1 MQSFL
6 RQCVIGL
13 ITIQNGCCPRG
24 IAAVHGRPIRPRVW
38 NVPVRSQFSH
48 PDLGLGKVSVDD
60 HFGQPCFYERRSSK
74 LHAEVKNRLAERRIP
89 PMMFEAELCHASR
102 EDSQPSSARCKTECK
117 RDPVWFPKKAVPALA
132 QNSSPAPLHILERK
146 TDAGWRRTVDNC
158 GFRDTMCG
166 GHVLRDCTVFGRS
179 ISSAHIG
186 YQQFTQ

>member
-1 MQSFL
+1 MADRSGPEYGTCQS
-6 RQCVIGL
+6 RVSSAIHGL
-13 ITIQNGCCPRG
+13 
-24 IAAVHGRPIRPRVW
+24 
-38 NVPVRSQFSH
+38 

-60 HFGQPCFYERRSSK
+60 HFGQPCFYKRRSSK

-102 EDSQPSSARCKTECK
+102 EDSQPSSAGCKTECK
-117 RDPVWFPKKAVPALA
+117 RDPVWSPKKAVPALA

-146 TDAGWRRTVDNC
+146 TDAGWRRTVDVC

-186 YQQFTQ
+186 HQQFTQ